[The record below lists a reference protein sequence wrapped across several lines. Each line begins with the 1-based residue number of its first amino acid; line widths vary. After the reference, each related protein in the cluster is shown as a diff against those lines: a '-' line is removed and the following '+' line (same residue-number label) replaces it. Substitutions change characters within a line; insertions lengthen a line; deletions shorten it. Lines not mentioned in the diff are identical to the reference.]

1 MSKDTNIQT
10 EGLCKEVTACVINA
24 YEKGY
29 KRGFK
34 EGEDIEQSNA
44 AITKE
49 EVAKMEYERG
59 LNDAWKCF
67 ETIINLWKDNT
78 GGIRDFNE
86 LFNSP
91 SLTDIFKYSASE
103 AIDKIKKY
111 EKNKKSDKIKVGD
124 EIIDNYYGKGIVTR
138 VCNNTLAIT
147 WIEDGTNGVIH
158 VHTAKKTGKHYDCIA
173 EIFKDISEEE

>member
-10 EGLCKEVTACVINA
+10 EGLCKEVTVCVMNA

-67 ETIINLWKDNT
+67 ETIIDLWKDNT

-91 SLTDIFKYSASE
+91 SITDIFKYSASE
-103 AIDKIKKY
+103 VITKIKEY
-111 EKNKKSDKIKVGD
+111 EEKQKSDEIKVGD
-124 EIIDNYYGKGIVTR
+124 EIEYQCHRKGIVTR
-138 VCNNTLAIT
+138 ICNRTLAIT
-147 WIEDGTNGVIH
+147 WLRTGTNGVILA
-158 VHTAKKTGKHYDCIA
+158 HTAKKTGKHYDCIA
-173 EIFKDISEEE
+173 EIFKDIEVE